1 MNKNNFRTQRN
12 RNDFDEHVTL
22 ERKMLRAGVIILY
35 KLICVLLI

>member
-1 MNKNNFRTQRN
+1 MNNFSIQRK

-22 ERKMLRAGVIILY
+22 ERKMLRAGVILY